1 MGIGQGVVAEMAV
14 PRGKEVDYIRQYQT
28 VDDVVKTNR
37 EGFKPWKRN

>member
-14 PRGKEVDYIRQYQT
+14 PRGKGVVYNGQYQT
-28 VDDVVKTNR
+28 VDDVVKTKR